1 MASNNANKAKIR
13 IKLKVYREQLYYMA
27 EALELIDDK
36 LHGDSANEYVS
47 DAIDNIDKARNM
59 LSLAVGGLGTKKHKG
74 E

>member
-36 LHGDSANEYVS
+36 LRGESANEYVS
-47 DAIDNIDKARNM
+47 DAIDNIDKASNM
-59 LSLAVGGLGTKKHKG
+59 LFLAVEELETKKQKG

>member
-13 IKLKVYREQLYYMA
+13 IKLKVYREHLYYMA

-36 LHGDSANEYVS
+36 LRGESANKYVS

-59 LSLAVGGLGTKKHKG
+59 LSLAVEELETKKPKG

>member
-36 LHGDSANEYVS
+36 LRGDSANEYVS
-47 DAIDNIDKARNM
+47 DAIDNIDKASNM
-59 LSLAVGGLGTKKHKG
+59 LFLAVEELETKKQKG

>member
-1 MASNNANKAKIR
+1 MALNNANKAKIR

-36 LHGDSANEYVS
+36 LCGDSANDYVS
-47 DAIDNIDKARNM
+47 DAIGNIDKARNM
-59 LSLAVGGLGTKKHKG
+59 LSLAVEELEAKKHKG

>member
-1 MASNNANKAKIR
+1 MASNKNRAKIR
-13 IKLKVYREQLYYMA
+13 LKLKVYREQLYYMA

-47 DAIDNIDKARNM
+47 DAINNIDKARNM
-59 LSLAVGGLGTKKHKG
+59 LSLAVEELETKKHKG

>member
-1 MASNNANKAKIR
+1 MASNRANKAKIR

-36 LHGDSANEYVS
+36 LHGESANEYVS

-59 LSLAVGGLGTKKHKG
+59 LSLAVEEFETKKHKG

>member
-27 EALELIDDK
+27 EALEFIDDK
-36 LHGDSANEYVS
+36 LHGDSANDYVS
-47 DAIDNIDKARNM
+47 DAIDHIDKARNM
-59 LSLAVGGLGTKKHKG
+59 LSLAVEELETKKHKG

>member
-36 LHGDSANEYVS
+36 LRGDSANEYIA
-47 DAIDNIDKARNM
+47 DTIGNIDKARNM
-59 LSLAVGGLGTKKHKG
+59 LSLAVEELETKKHKG

>member
-1 MASNNANKAKIR
+1 
-13 IKLKVYREQLYYMA
+13 MA

-47 DAIDNIDKARNM
+47 DAIDHIDKARNM
-59 LSLAVGGLGTKKHKG
+59 LSLAIEELETKKQKG

>member
-36 LHGDSANEYVS
+36 LHGCSANEYVS
-47 DAIDNIDKARNM
+47 DAIDHIDKARNM
-59 LSLAVGGLGTKKHKG
+59 LSLAVEELETKK
-74 E
+74 

>member
-1 MASNNANKAKIR
+1 MALNNANKAKIR
-13 IKLKVYREQLYYMA
+13 IKLKTYREQLYYMA

-47 DAIDNIDKARNM
+47 DAINNIDKARNM
-59 LSLAVGGLGTKKHKG
+59 LFLAVEELETKKQKG

>member
-13 IKLKVYREQLYYMA
+13 LKLKVYREQLYYMA

-36 LHGDSANEYVS
+36 LHADSANEYVA
-47 DAIDNIDKARNM
+47 DAIGNIDKARNM
-59 LSLAVGGLGTKKHKG
+59 LSLAVEELETKKHKG

>member
-36 LHGDSANEYVS
+36 LHGCSANEYVS
-47 DAIDNIDKARNM
+47 DAIDNIDKASHM
-59 LSLAVGGLGTKKHKG
+59 LFLAVEELETKKHKG

>member
-36 LHGDSANEYVS
+36 LHSDSANEYVS
-47 DAIDNIDKARNM
+47 DAINNIDKARNM
-59 LSLAVGGLGTKKHKG
+59 LSLAVEELETKKHKG

>member
-1 MASNNANKAKIR
+1 MASNSANKAKIR

-36 LHGDSANEYVS
+36 LHGDSANEYVA
-47 DAIDNIDKARNM
+47 DAIDHIDKARNM
-59 LSLAVGGLGTKKHKG
+59 LSLAVEELETKKRKG